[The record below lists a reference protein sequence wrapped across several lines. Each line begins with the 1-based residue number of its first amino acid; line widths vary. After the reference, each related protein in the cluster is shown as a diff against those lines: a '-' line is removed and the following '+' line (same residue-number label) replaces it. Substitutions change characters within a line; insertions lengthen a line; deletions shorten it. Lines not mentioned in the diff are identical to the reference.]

1 MADRKGLPSKGGQNR
16 GPRQSGQGNRSAQ
29 PAARPAQAG
38 QSRGADRDRGRRDE
52 ELPPPPTGPRPA
64 PRLRI
69 RYDDEVRPALMTEF
83 NYANPM
89 QAPKVEKVTLN
100 IGMGEALTN
109 SQAMDNA
116 VGDLE
121 TITGQKVVVTKAKK
135 SIANFKV
142 REGYPIGCM
151 VTLRGA
157 RMYDFLDKLFSIALP
172 RVRDFSGVNPDAFD
186 GRGNYN
192 LGLREQIIFPE
203 IEYDRVDRVRGMEV
217 AIVTSARTDQEGRR
231 LLQLMGMPFQRPGE
245 ERRPM
250 EDSAPRKRR
259 PAAAGARGR

>member
-1 MADRKGLPSKGGQNR
+1 MADRKGQQGGQNR
-16 GPRQSGQGNRSAQ
+16 GQQQGGRQQPGGRPGQQTQARSA
-29 PAARPAQAG
+29 PDR
-38 QSRGADRDRGRRDE
+38 SRRDRDD
-52 ELPPPPTGPRPA
+52 LPPPPTGPRPT
-64 PRLRI
+64 PRLRT
-69 RYDDEVRPALMTEF
+69 RYDEEVRPALMNEF
-83 NYANPM
+83 GYANPM
-89 QAPKVEKVTLN
+89 QAPKLEKVTLN

-109 SQAMDNA
+109 SQAMDSA
-116 VGDLE
+116 VSDLE

-142 REGYPIGCM
+142 RQGNPIGCM

-157 RMYDFLDKLFSIALP
+157 RMYDFLDKLFNIALP

-186 GRGNYN
+186 GRGNYS

-203 IEYDRVDRVRGMEV
+203 IEYDRVDRVRGLEI

-245 ERRPM
+245 QRRPL
-250 EDSAPRKRR
+250 EEATPRRR
-259 PAAAGARGR
+259 RAAGAARRGR

>member
-1 MADRKGLPSKGGQNR
+1 MADRKGQQSQGGQGGQGGQNR
-16 GPRQSGQGNRSAQ
+16 GPQQGGRGGQPGG
-29 PAARPAQAG
+29 RPAQQA
-38 QSRGADRDRGRRDE
+38 QSRSADRGRRDE
-52 ELPPPPTGPRPA
+52 ELPPPPTGPRPT
-64 PRLRI
+64 PRLRT
-69 RYDDEVRPALMTEF
+69 RYDEEVRPALMTEF
-83 NYANPM
+83 SYANPM
-89 QAPKVEKVTLN
+89 QAPKIEKVTLN

-116 VGDLE
+116 VADLE

-157 RMYDFLDKLFSIALP
+157 RMYDFLDKLLNVALP
-172 RVRDFSGVNPDAFD
+172 RVRDFSGVSSEAFD

-192 LGLREQIIFPE
+192 LGLREQLIFPE

-217 AIVTSARTDQEGRR
+217 AIVTTARSDEEGRR
-231 LLQLMGMPFQRPGE
+231 LLQLMGMPFRS
-245 ERRPM
+245 
-250 EDSAPRKRR
+250 EDGRLQAQ
-259 PAAAGARGR
+259 AAGGDGRRQRRAS

>member
-1 MADRKGLPSKGGQNR
+1 MADRKGQQQGGQGGQNR
-16 GPRQSGQGNRSAQ
+16 GSQQGARSGQQQGGRSAQ
-29 PAARPAQAG
+29 QAQA
-38 QSRGADRDRGRRDE
+38 RGADRGRRDLD
-52 ELPPPPTGPRPA
+52 LPPPPTGPRPT
-64 PRLRI
+64 PRLRT
-69 RYDDEVRPALMTEF
+69 RYDEEVRPALMTEF
-83 NYANPM
+83 GYANPM

-100 IGMGEALTN
+100 IGMGEALN
-109 SQAMDNA
+109 NAQAMDNA
-116 VGDLE
+116 VSDLE

-135 SIANFKV
+135 SIASFKV
-142 REGYPIGCM
+142 REGNAIGCM

-245 ERRPM
+245 QRRPM
-250 EDSAPRKRR
+250 EEPGARRRR
-259 PAAAGARGR
+259 PAGAGARGR